1 MNTAVKTKVAIVLPI
16 GIVKPHTGETGY
28 GWSMYDTPA
37 GVTGFVTLTDG
48 FLMYHSNA
56 DDFAIGEDIVLRGN
70 DSGRKLKTTRVR
82 AQAPAD
88 RESVLKMLLD
98 NGYDYYPAKAFRKK
112 RFSRKLTTSY
122 SVKGITI
129 E

>member
-1 MNTAVKTKVAIVLPI
+1 MITGTKTAIVLAI
-16 GIVKPHTGETGY
+16 GVVKPHTGETGH
-28 GWSMYDTPA
+28 GWNMYDSWYA
-37 GVTGFVTLTDG
+37 GETGFVTLTDG

-56 DDFAIGEDIVLRGN
+56 DDFTVGEDIVLQGN
-70 DSGRKLKTTRVR
+70 DSGRKLKTTRIR
-82 AQAPAD
+82 AQAPAERD
-88 RESVLKMLLD
+88 AVLKMLLD
-98 NGYDYYPAKAFRKK
+98 NGYDYYPTRAFRKK